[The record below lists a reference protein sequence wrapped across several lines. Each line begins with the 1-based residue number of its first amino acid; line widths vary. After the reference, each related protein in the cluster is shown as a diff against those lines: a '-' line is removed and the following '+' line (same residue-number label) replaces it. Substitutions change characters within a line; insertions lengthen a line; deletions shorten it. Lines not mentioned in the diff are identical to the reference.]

1 MTFPFMKV
9 NLLTF
14 WKTLKPFLSN
24 KGTNIN
30 KITLVD
36 NDKVISDDLQL
47 SKTFSNFFQ
56 EAVKTLG

>member
-1 MTFPFMKV
+1 MKV